1 MYLKQIR
8 ERNISALSLSVLSNG
23 DSDTEDEEHHKEKDY
38 VNNDTSDS
46 NHGNDTNNIDNS
58 KKEIC

>member
-1 MYLKQIR
+1 
-8 ERNISALSLSVLSNG
+8 LSLSVLSNG

-46 NHGNDTNNIDNS
+46 NHGNDTNNVDNS
-58 KKEIC
+58 KKKIC